1 MTIDFEKGLILLI
14 IISSL
19 LFLKCMVLV
28 KDWIKILL
36 KNQES
41 SVINESHATKTL
53 KPNKELVKTIQFQ
66 PIFLFLSW
74 KYILLWKNQAK
85 NIHGLNIFDDEY
97 LYTAYADDRTSYIKD
112 KNSTKT

>member
-1 MTIDFEKGLILLI
+1 MYGFGE
-14 IISSL
+14 SL
-19 LFLKCMVLV
+19 L
-28 KDWIKILL
+28 DWIKILL

-41 SVINESHATKTL
+41 SVINGSHATKTL
-53 KPNKELVKTIQFQ
+53 KPNMELVKTIQFQ
-66 PIFLFLSW
+66 PIFSFLSW
-74 KYILLWKNQAK
+74 KYILLWQNQAK